1 MIFLIIYVIR
11 NCILINFKV
20 LWINLIV
27 KIYDNWCFKNI
38 CINEIILLCSK
49 LEKKIFVKKI
59 CFDGSFFILCEINFE
74 DDNF

>member
-59 CFDGSFFILCEINFE
+59 YFDGSFFILCEINFE

>member
-49 LEKKIFVKKI
+49 LEKKFLLKRYILMGVFLFYVK
-59 CFDGSFFILCEINFE
+59 
-74 DDNF
+74 

>member
-59 CFDGSFFILCEINFE
+59 YFDGNFFILCEINLE

>member
-27 KIYDNWCFKNI
+27 KIYDNWCFKYI

-59 CFDGSFFILCEINFE
+59 RFDGNFFILCEINFE

>member
-49 LEKKIFVKKI
+49 LEKKILLKRYILMGVFLFYVK
-59 CFDGSFFILCEINFE
+59 
-74 DDNF
+74 